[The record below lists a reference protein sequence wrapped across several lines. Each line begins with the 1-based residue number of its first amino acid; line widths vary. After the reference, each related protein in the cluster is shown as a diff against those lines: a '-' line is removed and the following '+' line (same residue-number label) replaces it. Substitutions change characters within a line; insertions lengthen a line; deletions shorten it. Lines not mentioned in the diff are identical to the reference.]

1 MVYDDHISAEG
12 RVLAAHAGGGRGR
25 NYPPSGGARGVQR
38 QPAGHFQAPGGDAC
52 RRRHRAHGGDPL
64 RLEEDLVPRSARQSA
79 PADTLR
85 IAKKIYITI
94 SNNENRL
101 HNASLQDFFANLH
114 VSFCVTSRRKQAV
127 HQHAQHKM
135 LSQNKYKYTTFC
147 DFEEFLSKI
156 IRIK

>member
-1 MVYDDHISAEG
+1 MVYDDHIPPEG

-25 NYPPSGGARGVQR
+25 NYPQSGGARGVQR
-38 QPAGHFQAPGGDAC
+38 QFTGYFQASGGDAC
-52 RRRHRAHGGDPL
+52 RRRHCADGGDPL
-64 RLEEDLVPRSARQSA
+64 RLEEHLVPRSARKSA
-79 PADTLR
+79 PEGTLR
-85 IAKKIYITI
+85 IAKKIYIII
-94 SNNENRL
+94 SNNKNRL

-114 VSFCVTSRRKQAV
+114 DSFCVTSRRKRAV

-135 LSQNKYKYTTFC
+135 LSRNKTNYTIFC